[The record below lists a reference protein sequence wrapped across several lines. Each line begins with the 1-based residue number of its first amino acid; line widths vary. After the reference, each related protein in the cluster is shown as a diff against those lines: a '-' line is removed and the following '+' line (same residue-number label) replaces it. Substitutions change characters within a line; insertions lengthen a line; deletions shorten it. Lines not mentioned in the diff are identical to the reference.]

1 MVHAIDGN
9 HSGREWRVKSLCW
22 VLSSPPVVPTLS
34 NGFSTIQ
41 MSLQVSRIDTG
52 QILVFSDIGK
62 DPVWIT
68 RDATWIARQT
78 VHSHL
83 FSHRGWTVILM
94 ADMNL
99 LLAGLRALLDNYFSF
114 LTVSVS
120 ATTLVLFSNEFK
132 LTFLRS
138 GNLRRRKRYSRR
150 STSRNL
156 FRVHVTIDSTI
167 R

>member
-1 MVHAIDGN
+1 MRSMEITVGENDVWKVSAEFCRLPRWSQHFQTDFQQF
-9 HSGREWRVKSLCW
+9 RCRYKS
-22 VLSSPPVVPTLS
+22 VESTLDRYC
-34 NGFSTIQ
+34 F
-41 MSLQVSRIDTG
+41 
-52 QILVFSDIGK
+52 FSDIGK